1 MRKWSPTSSFFCQF
15 IAHIHQKLNLLM
27 QLLGKINYVLQVH
40 PDDRDMLEARKWLQ
54 HSTK

>member
-54 HSTK
+54 QST